1 MKYFREKEILIFCGY
16 HYQKIQVRCTKT
28 YRTLPLLDK
37 IPLMEYPIIYDYDE
51 ERLIIE
57 GNNEYLLVNITT
69 EEVEKKIDIK
79 KLNINVGELFILR
92 DKKTIVGRKNS
103 SKKEYILFT
112 FEDGITNR
120 FIADQRGLYLLALI
134 DDNTFVSSV
143 SMILPDINVWKY

>member
-28 YRTLPLLDK
+28 YKTLPLLDK

-120 FIADQRGLYLLALI
+120 FIADQRGSYLLALI

>member
-16 HYQKIQVRCTKT
+16 HYKKIQVRCTKT
-28 YRTLPLLDK
+28 YKTLPLLDK

-120 FIADQRGLYLLALI
+120 FIADQRGSYLLALI

>member
-1 MKYFREKEILIFCGY
+1 MKYCREKEILIFCGY

-28 YRTLPLLDK
+28 YKTLPLLDK

-120 FIADQRGLYLLALI
+120 FIADQRGSYLLALI

>member
-143 SMILPDINVWKY
+143 SMLLPDINVWKY

>member
-1 MKYFREKEILIFCGY
+1 MFGVPRSKNLKFSTAVWRKQQQPVTLFSGDYFINAMKYFREKEILIFCGY

-92 DKKTIVGRKNS
+92 DKKTFVGRKNS
-103 SKKEYILFT
+103 SKKEYILF
-112 FEDGITNR
+112 
-120 FIADQRGLYLLALI
+120 A
-134 DDNTFVSSV
+134 
-143 SMILPDINVWKY
+143 

>member
-28 YRTLPLLDK
+28 YKTLPLLDK

-120 FIADQRGLYLLALI
+120 FIADQRGSYLLALI

-143 SMILPDINVWKY
+143 SMILPDINVRKY

>member
-1 MKYFREKEILIFCGY
+1 
-16 HYQKIQVRCTKT
+16 
-28 YRTLPLLDK
+28 
-37 IPLMEYPIIYDYDE
+37 MEYPIIYDYDE

-120 FIADQRGLYLLALI
+120 FIADQRGSYLLALI

>member
-16 HYQKIQVRCTKT
+16 HYQKIQVSFTKT
-28 YRTLPLLDK
+28 YKTLPLLDK

-103 SKKEYILFT
+103 SNKEYIVFT

-120 FIADQRGLYLLALI
+120 FIADQRGSYLLALI

>member
-28 YRTLPLLDK
+28 YKTLPLLDK

-120 FIADQRGLYLLALI
+120 FIADQRGSASLALI

>member
-1 MKYFREKEILIFCGY
+1 M
-16 HYQKIQVRCTKT
+16 
-28 YRTLPLLDK
+28 
-37 IPLMEYPIIYDYDE
+37 
-51 ERLIIE
+51 
-57 GNNEYLLVNITT
+57 NITT

-120 FIADQRGLYLLALI
+120 FIADQRGSYLFALI

>member
-16 HYQKIQVRCTKT
+16 HYQKIQVRCTKM
-28 YRTLPLLDK
+28 YKTLPLLDK

-69 EEVEKKIDIK
+69 EEVEKKIEIK

-112 FEDGITNR
+112 FEDGITNI
-120 FIADQRGLYLLALI
+120 FIADQRGSYLLALI

>member
-28 YRTLPLLDK
+28 YKTLPLLDK

-120 FIADQRGLYLLALI
+120 YIADQRGSYLLALI

>member
-28 YRTLPLLDK
+28 YKTLPLLDK

-120 FIADQRGLYLLALI
+120 FIADQRGSYLLALI

-143 SMILPDINVWKY
+143 SMILPDINV